1 VSSRAAVPR
10 AYPERQRDGLSPSLG
25 AHYTRAWRR
34 RAKTGRILLRIEV
47 DEAALVAMLV
57 ERGWLCPLRA
67 DDRSSLTRATELAL
81 ATVCGCE
88 VSLHDREIVDTLRAR
103 LCLTALALQRMTDGA
118 ARISKPL
125 PRRTR
130 AKNTG

>member
-1 VSSRAAVPR
+1 MSSEVD
-10 AYPERQRDGLSPSLG
+10 RQRESPSLG
-25 AHYTRAWRR
+25 ALYTREWRR
-34 RAKTGRILLRIEV
+34 RQKSGRILLPIEV

-57 ERGWLCPLRA
+57 ERRWLDPLRA
-67 DDRSSLTRATELAL
+67 DDRKSVTTATERAL
-81 ATVCGCE
+81 AAICDGE
-88 VSLHDREIVDTLRAR
+88 ASPHNREIVDKLRVR
-103 LCLTALALQRMTDGA
+103 LCLTALQRSTDGA